1 MTARPM
7 RQIAGDARSNRVL
20 QALLAWYLLV
30 WAVMAVSP
38 LDRRDWFLENILA
51 MALVAALVAT
61 YRRFSFSTLSY
72 GLITVFLTLHTVA
85 AHYTYSEVP
94 AGSWLKEILALERN
108 HFDRVTHFVFGL
120 LMTYPIREVL
130 VRMAHLR
137 GGWSYVLPVSAL
149 LALSSLFEVVEAWVA
164 QIVSPELGAAYLG
177 TQGDIWDA
185 QKDMTAALCGAILCM
200 ALTAASRR
208 LLPPNVAAS
217 TQ

>member
-1 MTARPM
+1 M

-20 QALLAWYLLV
+20 QAMLAWYLLV
-30 WAVMAVSP
+30 WAVMAIAP

-51 MALVAALVAT
+51 MALVALLVAT

-130 VRMAHLR
+130 VRAAHLR

-185 QKDMTAALCGAILCM
+185 QQDMTAALTGAILCM
-200 ALTAASRR
+200 ALTAALHRMI
-208 LLPPNVAAS
+208 PPKSAAS
-217 TQ
+217 IQ

>member
-1 MTARPM
+1 M

-30 WAVMAVSP
+30 WAVMAIAP

-51 MALVAALVAT
+51 MALVALLVAT

-130 VRMAHLR
+130 VRAAHLR
-137 GGWSYVLPVSAL
+137 GLWSYVLPVSAL
-149 LALSSLFEVVEAWVA
+149 LALSSLFEIVEAWVA

-185 QKDMTAALCGAILCM
+185 QKDMMAALCGAILCM
-200 ALTAASRR
+200 ILTAALRH
-208 LLPPNVAAS
+208 AS
-217 TQ
+217 TQTGGHQ